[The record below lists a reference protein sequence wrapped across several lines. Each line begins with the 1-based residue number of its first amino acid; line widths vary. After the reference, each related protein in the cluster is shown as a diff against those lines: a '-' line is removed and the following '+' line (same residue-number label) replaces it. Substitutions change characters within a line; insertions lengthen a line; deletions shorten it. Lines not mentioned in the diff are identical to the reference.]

1 MPKKKKTTGT
11 SWVDPDDAPELS
23 KDWFEHADIYDGDKL
38 IKRGR
43 GRPPLEKPKEQVTL
57 RLDAD
62 VIAAIR
68 KSGPGW
74 TGRVNDVLSRS
85 VKTGQFAKTRK
96 RA

>member
-11 SWVDPDDAPELS
+11 PWVDPEDAPELT
-23 KDWFEHADIYDGDKL
+23 KDWFEHADLYEGDRL
-38 IKRGR
+38 VKRGR
-43 GRPPLEKPKEQVTL
+43 GRPRLERPKEQVTL

-74 TGRVNDVLSRS
+74 TGRVNDALSS
-85 VKTGQFAKTRK
+85 LVKTGKFARARK
-96 RA
+96 QA